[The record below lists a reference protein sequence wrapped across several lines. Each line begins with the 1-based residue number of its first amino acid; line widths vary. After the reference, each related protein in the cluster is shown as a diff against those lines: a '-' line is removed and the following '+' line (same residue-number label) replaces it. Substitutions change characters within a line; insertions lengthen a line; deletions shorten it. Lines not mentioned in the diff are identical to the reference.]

1 MTTAKNNK
9 NINLDLNDLKKVV
22 REAII
27 EINQEKRKSQDERVF
42 YLSKKDLCKRH
53 NLTISAVTTIIKQS
67 DGRVRA
73 LKIGDSVNSVQK
85 FSKQAF
91 KQELLRCEME
101 ITESNN

>member
-1 MTTAKNNK
+1 MSGDKNNK
-9 NINLDLNDLKKVV
+9 NLNIDINDLKQVM

-53 NLTISAVTTIIKQS
+53 NLTISAVTAIIRQS

-73 LKIGDSVNSVQK
+73 LKIGGSVNSVQK

-91 KQELLRCEME
+91 KQELLRCEMV
-101 ITESNN
+101 IHESNN